1 MKRVGRYNISE
12 ISLDRILL
20 ALKVRMDEI
29 PHALAWKFQPLAS
42 RNREAIRRFQGIH
55 NGERC
60 FIVANGPSLLKTD
73 LDLLTDEITFGLN
86 RIYLNFDNSSFR
98 PTYYVSVNELI
109 LEQFAGEISKL
120 DMPKFLNWNRRSY
133 YDRTDS
139 KTVFLKS
146 KLVLRDSFQFDL
158 TDPLVFGATVTFVAL
173 QIAYY
178 MGFRKAIIIGLDH
191 NYAEKGVPTKTEI
204 RTSALDE
211 SHFHPQY
218 FPKGIKWQLPD
229 LLRSEIDFQ
238 IARQFYERDGR
249 EILDATIGGKCQVF
263 NKIDYLSLFNHKV
276 SIN

>member
-1 MKRVGRYNISE
+1 M
-12 ISLDRILL
+12 
-20 ALKVRMDEI
+20 KVRLDEI
-29 PHALAWKFQPLAS
+29 PHTLAWKFQPIA
-42 RNREAIRRFQGIH
+42 RIDREAIKRFQGIH

-60 FIVANGPSLLKTD
+60 FIVANGPSLLRTN
-73 LDLLTDEITFGLN
+73 LDLLANEITFGLN
-86 RIYLNFDNSSFR
+86 RIYLNFEKSSFR
-98 PTYYVSVNELI
+98 PTYYVSINELI
-109 LEQFAGEISKL
+109 LEQFATEISKL

-133 YDRTDS
+133 YGNPDS
-139 KTVFLKS
+139 KTLFLKS
-146 KLVLRDSFQFDL
+146 KMVLRDSFQYDL

-204 RTSALDE
+204 RTSVIDE

-238 IARQFYERDGR
+238 IARKSYETDGR
-249 EILDATIGGKCQVF
+249 EILDATLDGKCPVF
-263 NKIDYLSLFNHKV
+263 NRIDYLSLFN
-276 SIN
+276 